1 MSATSVSSPTS
12 PVQHRDIR
20 SASKP
25 FKRDKDH
32 SEKWSNGQ
40 RPSPGVYYG
49 WAASCDEANPL
60 VGGSELQ
67 REKVRPQKQWN
78 QSDLKSHANR
88 TPKPTAHAHNY
99 GVTSHASTGRIF
111 RKMDAAIEAND
122 HDSSPLSKSLL
133 DLLPT
138 HANNTNSPIQ
148 TAMRASDDGVFY
160 SFDNMGKSPG
170 KNGRPVDLGGLVEQ
184 AEKKFLAEQTEKI
197 VKGEYEIIDGQGETT
212 ILGRKGKKGS
222 PKQRAVKT
230 ETSVVATKLDDEDD
244 FELV

>member
-1 MSATSVSSPTS
+1 MSAASVSFPTS
-12 PVQHRDIR
+12 PIQHRDIR

-40 RPSPGVYYG
+40 RPLPGSH
-49 WAASCDEANPL
+49 WEIDHLA
-60 VGGSELQ
+60 GGSELQ
-67 REKVRPQKQWN
+67 LEKARPRKQWS
-78 QSDLKSHANR
+78 QSDVKTHANR
-88 TPKPTAHAHNY
+88 TPKPTAHAYDY

-111 RKMDAAIEAND
+111 RKMDATIEAND

-138 HANNTNSPIQ
+138 HANNTNSPVQ
-148 TAMRASDDGVFY
+148 TAIRASDEGIFY
-160 SFDNMGKSPG
+160 SFDNKGKSPG
-170 KNGRPVDLGGLVEQ
+170 KNGRPVDLGGLVEL

-212 ILGRKGKKGS
+212 IFSKKGKKGS